1 MSRVEIIK
9 ESGRREGYDRKKV
22 LKSLLHADVPL
33 EEAEEMIDR
42 TVREIEPPLTTRKIF
57 KAVKRTLRRY
67 DTLSQMKYSL
77 KASIYEL
84 GPSGYP
90 FEKYIGRVLKKQGYE
105 VEVGTFVEGKCVTHE
120 VDVIARKDSHIYIVE
135 CKFHKRKN
143 TTSDVKTALY
153 VYSRFLDIDKAHRM
167 NGSDVER
174 RGMLVT
180 NTRFTSEAIKYANC
194 VGLRIIGWK
203 HPTGQSLERI
213 IEDGKTYPVTILP
226 AAKKSVS
233 QALLENDVVLAS
245 DLCDMGMKFL
255 TGHIGLKRDVAE
267 HLRRQAQRICSGIS

>member
-1 MSRVEIIK
+1 MSRVEVIK

-22 LKSLLHADVPL
+22 LKSLLHSDVPL
-33 EEAEEMIDR
+33 EEAEDIIDR

-57 KAVKRTLRRY
+57 KAVKNTLRRY

-77 KASIYEL
+77 KAAIYEL

-105 VEVGTFVEGKCVTHE
+105 VEVGKFVEGKCVTHE
-120 VDVIARKDSHIYIVE
+120 VDVIARRDSHIYIVE

-153 VYSRFLDIDKAHRM
+153 VYSRFLDIDEVHRM

-213 IEDGKTYPVTILP
+213 IEDGRTYPVTILP

-233 QALLENDVVLAS
+233 QALLENDIVLAS
-245 DLCDMGMKFL
+245 DLCDTGMKFL
-255 TGHIGLKRDVAE
+255 TGHVGLKRDVAE
-267 HLRRQAQRICSGIS
+267 HLRKQAQRICSGIA